1 VTSFTSTFC
10 YRTLPTDAVSEDK
23 DFRFTTGAATVTT
36 YLDSR
41 VPQGNG
47 LYATVG
53 AVEGSIEKFEVTLTR
68 AVSGLAA
75 VATTVASALLF

>member
-1 VTSFTSTFC
+1 M
-10 YRTLPTDAVSEDK
+10 PTDGLATDA

-41 VPQGNG
+41 VTDQTNG
-47 LYATVG
+47 IGALYATVG
-53 AVEGSIEKFEVTLTR
+53 AVEGSIEKFEVTLTG

-75 VATTVASALLF
+75 VATTVAAALLF